1 MIFRRKEGYM
11 RAPPAMAVFLMV
23 VGMIT
28 ANPSLAGEITISE
41 EPVRNELVFPDLLI
55 VRPLGAAVAS
65 ITTALFVLSLPATY
79 PLSKDYVA
87 LDLVER
93 PWWFVSDRPLG
104 VFQTEDRARVL
115 SEEIDR
121 QYPEIL
127 KRTFADGPLR
137 DIR

>member
-1 MIFRRKEGYM
+1 MNASPSTVVVLI
-11 RAPPAMAVFLMV
+11 V
-23 VGMIT
+23 VGIIT
-28 ANPSLAGEITISE
+28 ANPSWAGEVIISE

-55 VRPLGAAVAS
+55 VRPLGAAGAS

-79 PLSKDYVA
+79 PLNKDFVA

-104 VFQTEDRARVL
+104 VFQPKNRTREL
-115 SEEIDR
+115 SEEINQ